1 MGIHWWKI
9 VLRAVY
15 DHPIDL
21 DRAPESMIICIPVTP
36 TRQLTQLN
44 GHPCLGC
51 IIDLGRMLQ
60 NLANVRQGPKSQ
72 GTTVSFF
79 FFFFFFCMPAWQPTS
94 QPVSLFFSQPD
105 RQPASHDRTQ
115 PASTVQY
122 STIQYNTIQYRDSTV
137 QYSTA
142 VSTLHYRYVQYNT
155 VHYTVLC
162 SKGLH
167 HRNNTVPYRWDAD
180 GVATGIHEK
189 AWIGRKG
196 CSHHHRIRHAKGHP
210 SNDLWPSKR
219 NGCRR
224 TCLPSHIP
232 QSKYQF
238 YTILVGA
245 RFFLTCAKWVQ
256 GANAYSKPTNQ
267 KNRIPWFIS

>member
-1 MGIHWWKI
+1 M
-9 VLRAVY
+9 AVQY
-15 DHPIDL
+15 IK
-21 DRAPESMIICIPVTP
+21 
-36 TRQLTQLN
+36 N
-44 GHPCLGC
+44 Y
-51 IIDLGRMLQ
+51 
-60 NLANVRQGPKSQ
+60 N
-72 GTTVSFF
+72 TVQYSTV
-79 FFFFFFCMPAWQPTS
+79 QYNTIQYS
-94 QPVSLFFSQPD
+94 TETVQY
-105 RQPASHDRTQ
+105 
-115 PASTVQY
+115 STVQY
-122 STIQYNTIQYRDSTV
+122 STVQYSTV
-137 QYSTA
+137 QYST
-142 VSTLHYRYVQYNT
+142 VQYSTVQYTTVHCTTLHHRYVQYNT

-167 HRNNTVPYRWDAD
+167 HRNDTVPYRRDAD

-256 GANAYSKPTNQ
+256 GASAYSKPTNQ
-267 KNRIPWFIS
+267 KNRIP